1 MAAVQ
6 YLTTVGHLVLMSL
19 LLFGTSL
26 YMLVT
31 ISNRT
36 RVRRVLLSWRSRW
49 FCRSSA
55 IPLGFTALVL
65 VTLGWTWYSNW
76 EIHPVLSGGYI
87 ASGVFWSIGA
97 LLQQLTVVSDYG
109 ILKDVNRVN
118 EAVAW
123 GQVVDYFVKERGGT
137 RRYVFFYEDGD
148 GNRKRTSLR
157 VPSDQRE
164 AFKEVVER
172 KLDARF
178 NFAVERMYGREAF
191 DG

>member
-1 MAAVQ
+1 MAAPQ

-31 ISNRT
+31 ISNRM

-49 FCRSSA
+49 ICGNSS
-55 IPLGFTALVL
+55 IPLAFTVL
-65 VTLGWTWYSNW
+65 VVATLGWAWLNNW
-76 EIHPVLSGGYI
+76 QIHPVLSAGYL
-87 ASGVFWSIGA
+87 ASGIFWSIGA
-97 LLQQLTVVSDYG
+97 LLQQLIVVSDYG
-109 ILKDVNRVN
+109 ILRDVNRV
-118 EAVAW
+118 EGAVAW
-123 GQVVDYFVKERGGT
+123 GQVVDYFVKREGGT
-137 RRYVFFYEDGD
+137 QRYVFFYLDDEGE
-148 GNRKRTSLR
+148 RRRTSLR
-157 VPSDQRE
+157 IPPARRK

-191 DG
+191 DS

>member
-1 MAAVQ
+1 MAAAQ
-6 YLTTVGHLVLMSL
+6 YLTTVGHLVVMSL

-31 ISNRT
+31 ISNRI

-49 FCRSSA
+49 ICRSSS
-55 IPLGFTALVL
+55 IPLGFTVL
-65 VTLGWTWYSNW
+65 VAATLGGAWLSDWQ
-76 EIHPVLSGGYI
+76 IHPVLYGGYV

-97 LLQQLTVVSDYG
+97 LLQQLIVVSDYG

-118 EAVAW
+118 GAVAW
-123 GQVVDYFVKERGGT
+123 GQIVDYFVKREGEKQQ
-137 RRYVFFYEDGD
+137 YVFFYLDDDGD
-148 GNRKRTSLR
+148 RCRTSLC
-157 VPSDQRE
+157 VPPGHRQ

-178 NFAVERMYGREAF
+178 NFAVERMYGKEAF